1 MHNPFYFTLPRKAKM
16 AYNFKLAPSRKKKR
30 REKGMKRLTI
40 AEVSERFGTSPDTL
54 RYYERVGLI
63 PPVGRKGGMRNY
75 DESDIKWI
83 EFILCMRSAGVPIEE
98 LVRYVALY
106 REGSKTTAE
115 RKNILVAQRER
126 LLSRIEELE
135 TLADKLG
142 YKIANYETEFLEKEK
157 QLLGERP

>member
-1 MHNPFYFTLPRKAKM
+1 
-16 AYNFKLAPSRKKKR
+16 
-30 REKGMKRLTI
+30 MKQLTI

-63 PPVGRKGGMRNY
+63 PTVGRKGGMRNY

-106 REGSKTTAE
+106 REGSNTAAE
-115 RKNILVAQRER
+115 RKNILIAQRER
-126 LLSRIEELE
+126 LRSRIEELR
-135 TLADKLG
+135 TLADKLD
-142 YKIANYETEFLEKEK
+142 YKIAHYDTEFLEKEK
-157 QLLGERP
+157 QLLGERS

>member
-1 MHNPFYFTLPRKAKM
+1 M
-16 AYNFKLAPSRKKKR
+16 
-30 REKGMKRLTI
+30 TI
-40 AEVSERFGTSPDTL
+40 AEVSERLGISPDTL

-106 REGSKTTAE
+106 REGSKTTAQ
-115 RKNILVAQRER
+115 RKNILIAQRER
-126 LLSRIEELE
+126 LRSRIEELKA
-135 TLADKLG
+135 LADKLD
-142 YKIANYETEFLEKEK
+142 YKIANYETEFLEKER
-157 QLLGERP
+157 QLLGEQQQN

>member
-1 MHNPFYFTLPRKAKM
+1 
-16 AYNFKLAPSRKKKR
+16 
-30 REKGMKRLTI
+30 MKRLTI
-40 AEVSERFGTSPDTL
+40 AEVSERLGISPDTL

-106 REGSKTTAE
+106 REGSKTTAQ
-115 RKNILVAQRER
+115 RKNILIAQRER
-126 LLSRIEELE
+126 LRSRIEELKA
-135 TLADKLG
+135 LADKLD
-142 YKIANYETEFLEKEK
+142 YKIANYETEFLEKER
-157 QLLGERP
+157 QLLGEQQQN

>member
-1 MHNPFYFTLPRKAKM
+1 M
-16 AYNFKLAPSRKKKR
+16 
-30 REKGMKRLTI
+30 TI

-83 EFILCMRSAGVPIEE
+83 EFILCMRSAGVPVEE

-106 REGSKTTAE
+106 RKGRGTGDE
-115 RKNILVAQRER
+115 RKQILIDQRDR
-126 LLSRIEELE
+126 MLNRIEELK
-135 TLADKLG
+135 TLADKLS
-142 YKIANYETEFLEKEK
+142 YKIANYESVLLETEK
-157 QLLGERP
+157 QLLGEQIQD

>member
-1 MHNPFYFTLPRKAKM
+1 M
-16 AYNFKLAPSRKKKR
+16 
-30 REKGMKRLTI
+30 TI

-142 YKIANYETEFLEKEK
+142 YKIANYETEFLEKER
-157 QLLGERP
+157 QLLGEQQRN

>member
-1 MHNPFYFTLPRKAKM
+1 
-16 AYNFKLAPSRKKKR
+16 
-30 REKGMKRLTI
+30 
-40 AEVSERFGTSPDTL
+40 
-54 RYYERVGLI
+54 
-63 PPVGRKGGMRNY
+63 MRNY

-106 REGSKTTAE
+106 REGSGTTAE
-115 RKNILVAQRER
+115 RKKILIAQRER
-126 LLSRIEELE
+126 LLSRSEELKA
-135 TLADKLG
+135 LADKLG

>member
-1 MHNPFYFTLPRKAKM
+1 M
-16 AYNFKLAPSRKKKR
+16 
-30 REKGMKRLTI
+30 TI

-63 PPVGRKGGMRNY
+63 PPVGRKSGIRDY

-83 EFILCMRSAGVPIEE
+83 EFIFCMRSAGVPIEE

-106 REGSKTTAE
+106 REGSRTTAE
-115 RKNILVAQRER
+115 RKGILIRQRDR
-126 LLSRIEELE
+126 LLARIKELKA
-135 TLADKLG
+135 LAKKLN

-157 QLLGERP
+157 QMLGEQTKN

>member
-1 MHNPFYFTLPRKAKM
+1 M
-16 AYNFKLAPSRKKKR
+16 
-30 REKGMKRLTI
+30 EKGMKRLTI

-106 REGSKTTAE
+106 REGSGTTAE
-115 RKNILVAQRER
+115 RKKILIAQRER
-126 LLSRIEELE
+126 LLSRIEELKA
-135 TLADKLG
+135 LADKLG